1 MKWIAHLIFLVLAIL
16 GAQSAAAQPVDEDAT
31 AQMTVLTPLSLVKIR
46 DLEFGTIYM
55 DVASTGGTVILDPT
69 LPEGSELS
77 VSGDLVA
84 AYNGHTAKFGGAPA
98 RTKKI
103 KIRIPKSDITVTRIG
118 GTETLTVRDFTL
130 DGPDQR
136 TVPGGAPFDF
146 RIGASVDIPPGTI
159 DGQYEGNFTVTVQYP

>member
-1 MKWIAHLIFLVLAIL
+1 MEKIVTLMAGSMALAF
-16 GAQSAAAQPVDEDAT
+16 AQPAAAQPVEEDAT
-31 AQMTVLTPLSLVKIR
+31 GRVTVVSPLSLVKIR

-55 DVASTGGTVILDPT
+55 DAASTGGTVILDPT

-77 VSGDLVA
+77 VTGDLVA
-84 AYNGHTAKFGGAPA
+84 AFDGHTAKFGGAPA

-103 KIRIPKSDITVTRIG
+103 KIRIPKQDITITRVG

-136 TVPGGAPFDF
+136 TVPGGNPFDF
-146 RIGASVDIPPGTI
+146 RIGASLDIPAGTL
-159 DGQYEGNFTVTVQYP
+159 DGVYEGNFDVQVQYP